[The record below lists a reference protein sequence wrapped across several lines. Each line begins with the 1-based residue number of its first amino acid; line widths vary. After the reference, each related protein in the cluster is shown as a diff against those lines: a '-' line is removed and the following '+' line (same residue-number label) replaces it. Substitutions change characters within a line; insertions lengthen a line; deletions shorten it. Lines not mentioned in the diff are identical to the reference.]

1 MAVHPQVMAKMKEL
15 ENRIDILEAEFAK
28 VSREMRKKA
37 SSGGTQRGQRMGDMR
52 SSTPEE

>member
-1 MAVHPQVMAKMKEL
+1 MAVHPQIIAKMKEL